1 MKNTPASQFLTL
13 SALLRDSYAPR
24 SEGRFSFRG
33 HLLDRPMVNRRE
45 IRLCPHCILEDHDRE
60 GALGRYGRSY
70 WQLTQFRTCPRHG
83 TPITSLPAQRH
94 ALDFAPVVERSLE
107 SIRQNAGAATVR
119 QHGFE
124 SWLLHRLA
132 GQRTD
137 YWFDDL
143 EISVVAQF
151 CEKVGIALCFG
162 GATAPGQLEDGQL
175 AIATETAFQ
184 RLAAR
189 TTGVEPLFREIWTK
203 SCSTRAGYYATFGHL
218 WRWLDKVKAD
228 PRYERILSKAADFVF
243 SHQPIPAG
251 TLLLGRECKQRRCHS
266 VNSAAAVISPT

>member
-1 MKNTPASQFLTL
+1 MSSFAFGMSPKPFESAISLALRITMRLCIPSIADCLLDLGINWPLFRRGQPAAIQHFADIIDTDSTV
-13 SALLRDSYAPR
+13 LLRDSCAPR
-24 SEGRFSFRG
+24 SEGQFSFRG

-45 IRLCPHCILEDHDRE
+45 IRLCPHCILEDDDRE

-83 TPITSLPAQRH
+83 TPIMSLPAPRH

-162 GATAPGQLEDGQL
+162 GATAPRQLEDGQL
-175 AIATETAFQ
+175 AIATGAAFQ
-184 RLAAR
+184 HLAAT
-189 TTGVEPLFREIWTK
+189 TTGVEPLLREIWTNT
-203 SCSTRAGYYATFGHL
+203 CSTR
-218 WRWLDKVKAD
+218 
-228 PRYERILSKAADFVF
+228 
-243 SHQPIPAG
+243 PA
-251 TLLLGRECKQRRCHS
+251 
-266 VNSAAAVISPT
+266 